1 MTAIFGRQISVVA
14 QLQALTNFAATFPS
28 SGTWQTLAAYERSE
42 GETRGKEA
50 DPLLGQGFYN
60 GRDPLANAPALPEGG
75 GQIVVPVCLRQFGYW
90 LSLLLGAPATTGSG
104 PYTHVFESGKTTLQC
119 MAYSKELVPSSLY
132 KRGRGLMVDTLAFN
146 LTKESGYPRA
156 TLGTKL
162 RDEVKATS
170 QVSGTIASALSLLRV
185 PNAKP
190 YVKRNGSAAP
200 VTGLSFNYGNQ
211 LERFD
216 PLNGT
221 EYPDVFDPGDVTLGG
236 SFTVRYEDATYDDL
250 ADADTAQPWSFGW
263 SIDSNNSLD
272 FTLNAVRI
280 ARQPLPING
289 PGRLLATYN
298 ILPEQKSDA
307 PAVTVTLKNDV
318 SGYPPPPPPPPPPPG
333 P

>member
-1 MTAIFGRQISVVA
+1 MTAIFGRGVTFVA
-14 QLQALTNFAATFPS
+14 QLQALSNFAATFPA
-28 SGTWQTLAAYERSE
+28 SGTWATLAAYEHSE

-60 GRDPLANAPALPEGG
+60 GRDPLAAAPSLPDGG
-75 GQIVVPVCLRQFGYW
+75 GQIQVPVCLRQFGYW
-90 LSLLLGAPATTGSG
+90 LSLIFGAPVTTGG
-104 PYTHVFESGKTTLQC
+104 PNYVHTFESGKDTLQC
-119 MAYSKELVPSSLY
+119 MAYSKTLVPGSLY
-132 KRGRGLMVDTLAFN
+132 RRGRGLMIDTLAFN

-156 TLGTKL
+156 TLGAKL

-170 QVSGTIASALSLLRV
+170 AVSGTVDPALTLLRV

-200 VTGLSFNYGNQ
+200 VTALSFNYGNQ

-221 EYPDVFDPGDVTLGG
+221 EYPDVFDPGDATLGG

-263 SIDSNNSLD
+263 AIDSNNSLD

-280 ARQPLPING
+280 SRQPLPVSG
-289 PGRLLATYN
+289 PGRLLATYTL
-298 ILPEQKSDA
+298 LPEQTGGA
-307 PAVTVTLKNDV
+307 PAVTATLKNDV
-318 SGYPPPPPPPPPPPG
+318 SGYPPPPPPPPPPG